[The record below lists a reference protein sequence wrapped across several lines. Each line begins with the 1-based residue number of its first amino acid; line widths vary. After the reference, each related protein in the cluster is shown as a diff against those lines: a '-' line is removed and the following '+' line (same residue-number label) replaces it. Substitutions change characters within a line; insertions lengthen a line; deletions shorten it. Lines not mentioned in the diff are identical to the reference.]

1 MSFEQVLE
9 ALLSIVA
16 FFLTYEFHAM
26 RKEFHEI
33 RKSIETLNVSMALM
47 VQRDTD
53 HEKRITKLEDT
64 I

>member
-1 MSFEQVLE
+1 VLE
-9 ALLSIVA
+9 VLLGLVA
-16 FFLTYEFHAM
+16 FLLTYEFHAM

-33 RKSIETLNVSMALM
+33 RKSIETLNISMALM